1 MECPECGAIFF
12 VASASS
18 VEEPDGTIC
27 GGVECPECGTFIS
40 DEELE
45 QQDDEEIP

>member
-1 MECPECGAIFF
+1 MWECPECGHMFT

-18 VEEPDGTIC
+18 DESG
-27 GGVECPECGTFIS
+27 GGVECPACGAFIS

-45 QQDDEEIP
+45 AQDG

>member
-18 VEEPDGTIC
+18 VEEAGEIV
-27 GGVECPECGTFIS
+27 GGVECPECGAFI
-40 DEELE
+40 
-45 QQDDEEIP
+45 DDETLEAQAEDESD